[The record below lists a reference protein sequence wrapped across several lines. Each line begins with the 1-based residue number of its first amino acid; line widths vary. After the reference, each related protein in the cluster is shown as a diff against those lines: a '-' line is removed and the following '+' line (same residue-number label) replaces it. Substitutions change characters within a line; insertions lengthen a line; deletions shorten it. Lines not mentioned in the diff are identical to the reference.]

1 MKGLGTS
8 PGIAIGKAFI
18 YETPEIIVEKIHI
31 LDIDY
36 EISRLDNAIE
46 EVKKDIQKLYDIS
59 LDCIGESD
67 AEIFNA
73 HLMILEDPELYLAM
87 TKMIKENQVNCE
99 WALKKSADYFISL
112 FEGIEDE
119 YLKARV
125 FDIKDVTDSVMRC
138 LLDIKPLDLSQIDK
152 NTIIIAQDLTP
163 RDTIK
168 MNRDKVSGFITK
180 LGGKTSHTAI
190 MARLFEIPAISGVKD
205 IFNLAKNGDIVA
217 IDGDNGEFAINP
229 SKEEILIFEKKLALR
244 DVEKEKLLS
253 IKWKPSISLDGH
265 KVQLAGNIGSVK
277 EIDHVLIYDGEGVGL
292 FRTEFLFMDKDS
304 CPSEEDQFLVYREAA
319 EKLGDKPLIIR
330 TLDIGGDKELLY
342 LNLPKELNPFLGYRA
357 IRLCLDQED
366 MFKIQLRAILRASSY
381 GNVKV
386 MFPMISSIKELRDAK
401 SLING
406 IKEELRKDKIPFNDD
421 MEIGIMVEVPAVAIQ
436 SISFAKEVDFF
447 SIGTND
453 LIQYTLA
460 VDRGNHH
467 ISELYNQY
475 HPAVLNLINTTIQNA
490 HKEGIW
496 VGMCGEAAG
505 DEKLIPLFI
514 GMGIDELSMSPSSM
528 LKSRHIIRNTSKE
541 KISSQLDTIL
551 NLATAEEVEEYLKKS
566 FY

>member
-1 MKGLGTS
+1 MNGLGTS

-36 EISRLDNAIE
+36 EIARLDSAIE
-46 EVKKDIQKLYDIS
+46 EVKKDIQKLYDLS
-59 LDCIGESD
+59 LDSIGESD

-73 HLMILEDPELYLAM
+73 HLMILEDPELYSAV
-87 TKMIKENQVNCE
+87 TKMIKDNQVNCE
-99 WALKKSADYFISL
+99 WALKKSAEYFISL

-119 YLKARV
+119 YLKARAS
-125 FDIKDVTDSVMRC
+125 DIKDVTDSLMRC

-152 NTIIIAQDLTP
+152 DSIIIAQDLTP

-190 MARLFEIPAISGVKD
+190 MARLFEIPAIAGVKD
-205 IFNLAKNGDIVA
+205 IFELVKNGDIVA
-217 IDGDNGEFAINP
+217 MDGENGEFLINP
-229 SKEEILIFEKKLALR
+229 NKEEIQIFEKKLALR

-253 IKWKPSISLDGH
+253 MKGKPSISQDGH
-265 KVQLAGNIGSVK
+265 KVQLAGNIGSVN
-277 EIDHVLIYDGEGVGL
+277 EINHVLIYDGEGVGL

-304 CPSEEDQFLVYREAA
+304 CPSEEDQFLAYKEAA
-319 EKLGDKPLIIR
+319 EKLGNRPLIIR
-330 TLDIGGDKELLY
+330 TLDIGGDKDLFY

-366 MFKIQLRAILRASSY
+366 MFKIQLKAILRASSY

-386 MFPMISSIKELRDAK
+386 MFPMISSIKELRDTK

-406 IKEELRKDKIPFNDD
+406 IREELRKDNIPFNDD

-436 SISFAKEVDFF
+436 SRKFAKEVDFF

-467 ISELYNQY
+467 ISELYNHY
-475 HPAVLNLINTTIQNA
+475 HPAVLNLINTTIENA

-505 DEKLIPLFI
+505 DEKLIPLLL
-514 GMGIDELSMSPSSM
+514 GMGIDELSMSPSSI
-528 LKSRHIIRNTSKE
+528 LRARYIVRNTSKE
-541 KISSQLDTIL
+541 EVYPHLDTIL
-551 NLATAEEVEEYLKKS
+551 NLATAEEVEEYLEGI
-566 FY
+566 